1 MTYKYMRKADA
12 VNYWRNQIKPR
23 VLMLRSAN
31 DMAALRESWNNYVD
45 GLCKDGCITEYRAD
59 TWCQPKELR

>member
-31 DMAALRESWNNYVD
+31 DMAALR
-45 GLCKDGCITEYRAD
+45 GLGTT
-59 TWCQPKELR
+59 TWTACVRTAA